1 MKFEFIIRK
10 EKCIVKRLLGIMLAV
25 AMLVSVVFPDIS
37 PNVAGQKVAK
47 AQETGGAGNFRREVS
62 PEQPMWIVHIDPW
75 CSPDPQKVIDLVPED
90 VRPYVVFMIT
100 LSVSFNNGKWN
111 IVHDAEECT
120 KSWLRTCAENRV
132 WCMVQVASGGIAR
145 FPDYDQ
151 NVDYENTIYGELF
164 RDYPNFMGF
173 HYAEQFWGFDAS
185 NPEGVAPSDEARY
198 RHMAKL
204 LELCNRHGGYLS
216 MSWNGN
222 QWCANINPIAMLRR
236 VPEWKQACEKYS
248 QNYIIEEKH
257 TSGAYQYDRES
268 LALGSYL
275 SGYCGQFGVRYDD
288 TGWTD
293 ENGNNGNDRN
303 YTLGSSIAAHL
314 ERFLLSGAAV
324 IDGPELV
331 WVDCINGDKDTVSS
345 DGYRENNWKFTDQC
359 WNAYIDV
366 FRKVL
371 DGTIRIPSR
380 KEVIDNTKI
389 VLIQDVTWGNNDNKY
404 STPQTLFDGLYNM
417 EDGKNYENNT
427 TYYKKTGR
435 YPAIPI
441 VYGLRDDLAKSFKV
455 QVKTSQY
462 SSRWSSISAKVNE
475 FNSLFPQEY
484 TGDIYARR
492 NKNIWAVYNSYKNNR
507 AVSGSIPFKY
517 NTCSKMDV
525 TLGNRYSG
533 GIITEYKDSLKIY
546 LNNYDNELDTGLKT
560 DTIKISGCSVKPN
573 FTFSDR
579 GLAHQQQASQV
590 YENYSNGVYTL
601 TVKHNGPL
609 DININNCKGTAAN
622 RLTDYAA
629 ANLKPPVS
637 PAEYTGTRQYEAEN
651 FGYKNIAK
659 NIRNGA
665 TQGLNPEVTNFWG
678 QGYLDFGKNQAA
690 AVKDTITARIDGEH
704 TLKVRYLTAWVD
716 VMDSVDLYVNGVKTN
731 TLSFKATG
739 GYDKWSTV
747 EAKVSLRQG
756 SNTIELKASRAA
768 AGELYLDC
776 IQVVP
781 PAGSGAAIGNIIT
794 NGGFESGTTGWEAG
808 GKAQLGLAWVT
819 KVSGN
824 TALRVYGRDLTASGA
839 QQDVTGKIKA
849 GATYSISGK
858 IQYRYD
864 ENEAASANYPDEKQF
879 LMSIVYGD
887 GTIKNI
893 ASAYAKKG
901 NWADFSGSYTVPWN
915 ADLSSVKIFIETPW
929 TPTPDVSKDLMTY
942 FVDEIAVTG
951 EIGTGPKPTPK
962 PTPAPTPAPTPK
974 PTPQPTLAPTPVPTA
989 EPDQVVSGANLIVN
1003 PGFEDGTAS
1012 WESMNG
1018 ANLSLGYYTVASGSL
1033 AMKVSGRTQT
1043 SSGCYQDI
1051 TGRVSAGKTYKVSAK
1066 VQYKQDESDAVSS
1079 QYPAEKKFFMTIR
1092 YGDNTYA
1099 NMGSVTAKKGE
1110 WGTITGTY
1118 TIPDDADLSNVRIF
1132 LETPWTDKP
1141 DAKNDLMT
1149 FFVDDVV
1156 MKEDVPIILNGGF
1169 EDGTADWESRGDAEL
1184 SLGWATKRTGNHSIK
1199 VSGRKYTY
1207 AGPIQ
1212 DITGKVEAAQTYT
1225 VKAYVHY
1232 NEGDASHVFNICM
1245 VNGDKVTVIASANAS
1260 KGEWSLVSG
1269 TYKIPKDEDM
1279 SSVKVFVETAYNS
1292 NPSAND
1298 LVTFFVD
1305 DMEMTEGEQEIKN
1318 DKISFIDNNYNTPS
1332 DFDQTKNGVTY
1343 GTVKDVSYYSYIAG
1357 MNRNAKVILPPN
1369 YNPNKR
1375 YPVLYLLHG
1384 IGGSES
1390 EWLDGKPNEII
1401 SNMIAAGTCKEMI
1414 MVLPNQCVRKTDEA
1428 NPGHL
1433 TLEQFKMYDRM
1444 ADELKTSLIP
1454 YIEKN
1459 FPVKTG
1465 RENRAVAGLS
1475 MGGRNAIYSGVKLV
1489 DDFAYT
1495 GAFCPAVGVLPYWRE
1510 SGLLTT
1516 ETLTIPPK
1524 YRDNTLFMIVEGE
1537 GDTTVG
1543 DSPRQYSTT
1552 LKNNGFNHIFYT
1564 WPGGHWWGPWKNG
1577 LYNFARR
1584 IFQ

>member
-1 MKFEFIIRK
+1 MKK
-10 EKCIVKRLLGIMLAV
+10 LLGFILAV
-25 AMLVSVVFPDIS
+25 AMIVSVIS
-37 PNVAGQKVAK
+37 PGIGSNAASQGVVK
-47 AQETGGAGNFRREVS
+47 AQEAGGGGNFRRPIS
-62 PEQPMWIVHIDPW
+62 PEQPMWMVHIDPW
-75 CSPDPQKVIDLVPED
+75 CSPDPQKVIDMVPSD
-90 VRPYVVFMIT
+90 VRPYVVFLIT
-100 LSVSFNNGKWN
+100 LSVSFSNGKWN

-120 KSWLRTCAENRV
+120 KSWLKTCAENRV

-145 FPDYDQ
+145 FPDY
-151 NVDYENTIYGELF
+151 NANIDYENTIYGELY
-164 RDYPNFMGF
+164 RDYPNFIGF
-173 HYAEQFWGFDAS
+173 HYAEQFWGFDAA
-185 NPEGVAPSDEARY
+185 NPDGTAPSDEARY
-198 RHMAKL
+198 RHLAKL
-204 LELCNRHGGYLS
+204 LELSNRYGGYVS

-222 QWCANINPIAMLRR
+222 QWCANINPIAMLKR

-248 QNYIIEEKH
+248 ENYIIEEKH
-257 TSGAYQYDRES
+257 TTTGYQYDRES
-268 LALGSYL
+268 LTLGAYL
-275 SGYCGQFGVRYDD
+275 SGYCGQLGIRYDD

-293 ENGNNGNDRN
+293 ENGNNGTDRN

-314 ERFLLSGAAV
+314 ERFLLSGATV
-324 IDGPELV
+324 IDGPELI
-331 WVDCINGDKDTVSS
+331 WVDCINGDRDTVSA
-345 DGYRENNWKFTDQC
+345 DGYRENNWKFTNQC

-371 DGTIRIPSR
+371 DGTIRIPTR
-380 KEVIDNTKI
+380 KEVIDNTKL
-389 VLIQDVTWGNNDNKY
+389 VLVQDVTWGNNDNKY

-417 EDGKNYENNT
+417 EDGKNYADNT

-441 VYGLRDDLAKSFKV
+441 VYELRDDLAKSFKV

-462 SSRWSSISAKVNE
+462 SGRWGSIWAKVNE

-492 NKNIWAVYNSYKNNR
+492 NENIWAVYNSYKNNKS
-507 AVSGSIPFKY
+507 VSGSIPFKY

-525 TLGNRYSG
+525 TLGSRYSG
-533 GIITEYKDSLKIY
+533 GIITEYRDSLKVY
-546 LNNYDNELDTGLKT
+546 LNNYDNELDTALKT
-560 DTIKISGCSVKPN
+560 DIIKISGCSAKPD
-573 FTFSDR
+573 FTFKDR
-579 GLAHQQQASQV
+579 GLDHQQQASQV
-590 YENYSNGVYTL
+590 YESYSNGEYTL

-609 DININNCKGTAAN
+609 DININNCKGSAAGRLTNYTAAHV
-622 RLTDYAA
+622 YAPA
-629 ANLKPPVS
+629 QPP
-637 PAEYTGTRQYEAEN
+637 EYTGTRQYEAEN

-665 TQGLNPEVTNFWG
+665 SQGLNPEVTRFWG

-690 AVKDTITARIDGEH
+690 AVKETINARINGEH

-716 VMDSVDLYVNGVKTN
+716 VMDSVDLYINGVKTT

-747 EAKVSLRQG
+747 ETKVSLKQG
-756 SNTIELKASRAA
+756 SNTVELKAARAA

-781 PAGSGAAIGNIIT
+781 PAGSEAAIGNIIT
-794 NGGFESGTTGWEAG
+794 NGDFENGTAGWEAG
-808 GKAQLGLAWVT
+808 GKSQLGLAWVT
-819 KVSGN
+819 KVSGV
-824 TALRVYGRDLTASGA
+824 TGLRVYGRDLTASGA

-858 IQYRYD
+858 VQYRYD

-887 GTIKNI
+887 GTIRNI

-901 NWADFSGSYTVPWN
+901 SWADLSGTYTIPSDAN
-915 ADLSSVKIFIETPW
+915 LSSVKVFIETPW
-929 TPTPDVSKDLMTY
+929 TPEPDVSKDLMTY
-942 FVDEIAVTG
+942 FADDVSMKEVKAQPTA
-951 EIGTGPKPTPK
+951 TPK
-962 PTPAPTPAPTPK
+962 PTQA
-974 PTPQPTLAPTPVPTA
+974 PTPQPTQAPTAVPTPEPA
-989 EPDQVVSGANLIVN
+989 EVVRGANLIVN

-1051 TGRVSAGKTYKVSAK
+1051 TGKVSAGKTYKVSAK
-1066 VQYKQDESDAVSS
+1066 VQYKQDASDAGSS
-1079 QYPAEKKFFMTIR
+1079 QYPAQKKFFMTIR

-1099 NMGSVTAKKGE
+1099 NIGSVTADKGE
-1110 WGTITGTY
+1110 WSTITGTY
-1118 TIPDDADLSNVRIF
+1118 TIPDDADLSDVRVF
-1132 LETPWTDKP
+1132 FETPWTDKP
-1141 DAKNDLMT
+1141 DAGNDLMT
-1149 FFVDDVV
+1149 FFVDDVA
-1156 MKEDVPIILNGGF
+1156 MKEDVPVILNGGF
-1169 EDGTADWESRGDAEL
+1169 EDGTAEWDSHAGAEL
-1184 SLGWATKRTGNHSIK
+1184 SLGWATKRTGNHSLK
-1199 VSGRKYTY
+1199 VSGRKQTPS
-1207 AGPIQ
+1207 GPIQ
-1212 DITGKVEAAQTYT
+1212 DITGKVEADKSYT

-1232 NEGDASHVFNICM
+1232 NEGNDASHVFNICL
-1245 VNGDKVTVIASANAS
+1245 VTGGKITVIASANAS
-1260 KGEWSLVSG
+1260 KGQWSLISG
-1269 TYKIPKDEDM
+1269 TYKIPKDADM
-1279 SSVKVFVETAYNS
+1279 SSVQIFVETAYNS

-1298 LVTFFVD
+1298 LMTFFVD
-1305 DMEMTEGEQEIKN
+1305 DMEMNEGSGGEKSS
-1318 DKISFIDNNYNTPS
+1318 KISFIDDNYNTPS

-1343 GTVKDVSYYSYIAG
+1343 GTVIDISYYSYIAG

-1369 YNPNKR
+1369 YNPDKK

-1384 IGGSES
+1384 IGGSEN

-1414 MVLPNQCVRKTDEA
+1414 LVLPNQCVRKIDEA

-1433 TLEQFKMYDRM
+1433 TLEQFKMYDRT

-1459 FPVKTG
+1459 FSVKTG

-1475 MGGRNAIYSGVKLV
+1475 MGGRNAIYTGVTMV

-1516 ETLTIPPK
+1516 DTLTIPAK
-1524 YRDNTLFMIVEGE
+1524 YRDNTLFLIVAGE

-1543 DSPRQYSTT
+1543 DSPLQYSTT
-1552 LKNNGFNHIFYT
+1552 LKNNGFNHIYYT